1 MLEEQLFTL
10 LDGTADAAF
19 TVDEQ
24 GLICSWNRSAERV
37 FGYPAATVRGKPCAD
52 LFQGAG
58 SLGNLVCKH
67 GCSVLQCAAAGREIP
82 NYDLEVKGRG
92 GRRLWVNISILVVQD
107 NPTKRRLVVHLAR
120 DITQRKQSERLTRQV
135 VDVTRQLV
143 TLPAAPVSNAPALAL
158 TEQEK
163 RVLRLLSEGK
173 TAAEVA
179 RVLRITPRTLRNHV
193 HHVHQKLGTHNRLEA
208 VIHATRRGVL

>member
-1 MLEEQLFTL
+1 MLSKELFTL

-37 FGYPAATVRGKPCAD
+37 VGYPAATVLGKPCAD
-52 LFQGAG
+52 LLQGAG
-58 SLGNLVCKH
+58 SLGNLVCTH
-67 GCSVLQCAAAGREIP
+67 GCSVLECAAAGHEIP

-135 VDVTRQLV
+135 VDVARQLV

-158 TEQEK
+158 TDQEK

>member
-1 MLEEQLFTL
+1 MSQKELFTL

-37 FGYPAATVRGKPCAD
+37 FGYPAATVLGKPCAD

-58 SLGNLVCKH
+58 SLGNLVCTH
-67 GCSVLQCAAAGREIP
+67 GCSVLECAAAGHEIP
-82 NYDLEVKGRG
+82 NYDLKVKGRG
-92 GRRLWVNISILVVQD
+92 GRRLWVNVSILVVQD
-107 NPTKRRLVVHLAR
+107 TRTERPLVVHLAR
-120 DITQRKQSERLTRQV
+120 DITQQKQSERLTRQV
-135 VDVTRQLV
+135 VDVARQLV

-158 TEQEK
+158 TDQEK